1 MGLAPFEVETDD
13 TMKKSFDIC
22 IIGAGASGMAAALEA
37 AEVNPAARILVVEKN
52 DRPGR
57 KIRATGNGR
66 CNISNEKAK
75 NSRQAVQLLE
85 KWGIAIR
92 SRGT

>member
-66 CNISNEKAK
+66 CNIYN
-75 NSRQAVQLLE
+75 
-85 KWGIAIR
+85 
-92 SRGT
+92 